1 MPLPPHGVRRVS
13 AYLTGPGKQA
23 WSTHLADSLRGILPL
38 RVRIVQNALMNK
50 RDLAKAVA
58 VHADVDLATVS
69 KVLEG
74 FTDVVTSV
82 VSKGEPVL
90 MTGFAKFAKVER
102 AARMGRNPATG
113 EQIHIKASKRA
124 RITAAKPF
132 KDAVLSSSGGPKL
145 ARGVWP
151 LDAEAVKRA
160 GKKVAGA
167 APVKKASATKKS
179 VRRAPAKKVAAKKVA
194 AKKARSKKASPRA
207 RKAPVKKVT
216 KRSTKKVAGRRRGR

>member
-1 MPLPPHGVRRVS
+1 
-13 AYLTGPGKQA
+13 
-23 WSTHLADSLRGILPL
+23 
-38 RVRIVQNALMNK
+38 MNK

-58 VHADVDLATVS
+58 VHSDVDLATVS
-69 KVLEG
+69 KVLDG

-82 VSKGEPVL
+82 VAKGEPVL

-145 ARGVWP
+145 ARGTWP
-151 LDAEAVKRA
+151 VDAEAVKRA
-160 GKKVAGA
+160 GKKVVATAPARKVSA
-167 APVKKASATKKS
+167 AKKPA
-179 VRRAPAKKVAAKKVA
+179 RRAPAKKAARKISSRKA
-194 AKKARSKKASPRA
+194 APRARKAAPRA
-207 RKAPVKKVT
+207 RKAPVKAA
-216 KRSTKKVAGRRRGR
+216 KRRSVVKKTAGRRRGR